1 MSKLE
6 LNQVR
11 RVRVFEHAVNQ
22 IRAVIER
29 GDLEPGDRLPTEQML
44 SQDLNVSR
52 SSIREA
58 LRVLEAEGLIE
69 VRRGSGAFVAPRT
82 SWKSST
88 RSAIA
93 AWIGQRQEA
102 LHQLLEVREYIE
114 GLTARLAA
122 TSATDALIDKLRK
135 IVQEQASSCPDEP
148 DVDAIAELDNHFHL
162 QISAASGNDIA
173 DEIMNH
179 ILPSFNQSN
188 KAVIFAGQRAEDIVQ
203 EHRAIVEAIAA
214 RDGNAAERAMRAHIT
229 QVQRVIRNIQKES

>member
-1 MSKLE
+1 MTKLE

-29 GDLEPGDRLPTEQML
+29 GDLEPGDRLPTEQAL
-44 SQDLNVSR
+44 SQDLDVSR

-69 VRRGSGAFVAPRT
+69 VRRGAGAFVAPRA
-82 SWKSST
+82 SWNAST
-88 RSAIA
+88 RSAVE
-93 AWIGQRQEA
+93 AWIGQREEA

-122 TSATDALIDKLRK
+122 DSATDDLIEELRQ
-135 IVQEQASSCPDEP
+135 IVQEQAACCPDEP
-148 DVDAIAELDNHFHL
+148 DVDQIAGLDNRFHL
-162 QISAASGNDIA
+162 RISAASGNDIA

-179 ILPSFNQSN
+179 VLPSFNESN
-188 KAVIFAGQRAEDIVQ
+188 KAVIFAGQRADDIVQ
-203 EHRAIVEAIAA
+203 EHQAIVEAIAD
-214 RDGNAAERAMRAHIT
+214 RDGAAAERAMRAHID
-229 QVQRVIRNIQKES
+229 QVQKVIHDIQKKS